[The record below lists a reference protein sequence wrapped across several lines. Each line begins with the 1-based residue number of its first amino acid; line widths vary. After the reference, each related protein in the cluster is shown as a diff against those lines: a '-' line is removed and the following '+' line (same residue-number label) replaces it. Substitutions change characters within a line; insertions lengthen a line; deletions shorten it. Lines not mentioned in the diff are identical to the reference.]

1 MFIQELAMI
10 SVAEQVKAAMVSLAA
25 TSLLAFG
32 SPAQATS
39 LNSNNA
45 TRMAEYLYYSMPKS
59 GQLADWLEDIKMSP
73 GRRAELKALSE
84 TLKQKKAKIPAIEW
98 LPGSSFIKVGAGA
111 RIYKIGFEKILARRE
126 LSVNRVSFSASPTD
140 EFESVAKKLMQMAA
154 PKEGSSEGIVA
165 VLFYQFG
172 LDEADNCNSPA
183 NSSACASKSDA
194 AIIKSLIG
202 EGGTITSFQCEGRKF
217 SAIGLSKPSA
227 SGQERQA
234 IGLAYEYDAKGRAKK
249 ASLSVREQVLCN
261 FALNEG
267 RFASVEESAPSQGNC
282 QGRATTEWNGTFH
295 PLQPGDIPKVFALL
309 PIPISRL
316 QGCCADHICR
326 DEIAAAVLSA
336 ANTTTAAAAP

>member
-1 MFIQELAMI
+1 MI
-10 SVAEQVKAAMVSLAA
+10 SCAASRVKVAIASIAAAS
-25 TSLLAFG
+25 SLAFG
-32 SPAQATS
+32 SPTQAAS

-45 TRMAEYLYYSMPKS
+45 TRMAEYLYYSIPKS

-84 TLKQKKAKIPAIEW
+84 TLKQKKAKIPSKEW

-126 LSVNRVSFSASPTD
+126 LSVNRVSFSSSSTD
-140 EFESVAKKLMQMAA
+140 EFESIAKKLMQMAA
-154 PKEGSSEGIVA
+154 PKEGSSEGLIA

-183 NSSACASKSDA
+183 SSSACASKSEA

-202 EGGTITSFQCEGRKF
+202 EGSTITSFQCEGRKF
-217 SAIGLSKPSA
+217 SAIGLSKPSG
-227 SGQERQA
+227 SGQERQT
-234 IGLAYEYDAKGRAKK
+234 IGIAYEYDTKGRAKK

-261 FALNEG
+261 FALSEG
-267 RFASVEESAPSQGNC
+267 RFVSVEDSSPNRGNC
-282 QGRATTEWNGTFH
+282 DGRPTTEWNGTFH
-295 PLQPGDIPKVFALL
+295 PLQPGDVPKVFALL

-326 DEIAAAVLSA
+326 DEIAAAVISA